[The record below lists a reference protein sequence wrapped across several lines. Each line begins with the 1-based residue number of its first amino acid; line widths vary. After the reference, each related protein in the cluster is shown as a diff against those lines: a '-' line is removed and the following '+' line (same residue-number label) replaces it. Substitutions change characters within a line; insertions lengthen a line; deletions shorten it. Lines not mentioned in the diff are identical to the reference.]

1 MSYEVTPSR
10 DKKYQD
16 AYLLIQSL
24 AGVGTFSA
32 AEKLDITRFINRRF
46 RTAYNSSSA
55 WPRYLVPNQKRAVSS
70 FAVSGITAGTNVG
83 AGTVSVLNGLY
94 YLIGYLDPNLF
105 GTNADGSNKP
115 VYGRTSNYVFGQN
128 DLVGKM
134 VSYDEY
140 IFTKNGVISDDRWR
154 LSKSTLTV
162 SRYDDKGN
170 AFLSASTTFSSIFVQ
185 ATNTPE
191 VDNPGD
197 TVFVN
202 GTDMGTGGL
211 SIGGVC
217 IAEKKQCVDFYGDN
231 WSTFG
236 VEKSETRST
245 LLRDNTNNTGITGY
259 DIGQFIKIHR
269 TKPYVND
276 STHEYDFYVDN
287 LGANILNAHGV
298 GNFVFVT
305 YKRPMV
311 DLKTP
316 NTVTAA
322 PVNES
327 FERIPIEFFPYIC
340 HGAYSDFLTMD
351 GQVSKAI
358 TENELAQNLLDR
370 ELEQID
376 IMYNN
381 NRPVGKFSTY
391 VNRQSR

>member
-1 MSYEVTPSR
+1 MSYPVTPAR
-10 DKKYQD
+10 DKEYKD

-32 AEKLDITRFINRRF
+32 AEKLDITRFVNRRL

-70 FAVSGITAGTNVG
+70 FVVNGITNGQTMPTAGPSI
-83 AGTVSVLNGLY
+83 ANGLY
-94 YLIGYLDPNLF
+94 YLIGYLDPNLH
-105 GTNADGSNKP
+105 GTYTDGSNKP
-115 VYGRTSNYVFGQN
+115 VYGRTSNYVYGANDFVGNAGNYQN
-128 DLVGKM
+128 YV
-134 VSYDEY
+134 
-140 IFTKNGVISDDRWR
+140 FTKNAVIGNDRWT
-154 LSKSTLTV
+154 LSEVTLSV

-170 AFLSASTTFSSIFVQ
+170 VFLTFSTNTGSLFIQ

-197 TVFVN
+197 TVFVA
-202 GTDMGTGGL
+202 
-211 SIGGVC
+211 GVDAGPSASTEGQC
-217 IAEKKQCVDFYGDN
+217 IVEKKQCVDFYGDN
-231 WSTFG
+231 WSTVG
-236 VEKSETRST
+236 PEKTDTRVNT
-245 LLRDNTNNTGITGY
+245 LRNNTNNYGVTGY

-269 TKPYVND
+269 TKPYVDN
-276 STHEYDFYVDN
+276 SAYEYDFYVDN
-287 LGANILNAHGV
+287 DGANILNAHGV
-298 GNFVFVT
+298 GNSVFVT
-305 YKRPMV
+305 YKRPLV
-311 DLKTP
+311 DLRTP
-316 NTVTAA
+316 NTDPDEA

-327 FERIPIEFFPYIC
+327 LERIPIEFFPYVC

>member
-1 MSYEVTPSR
+1 MSGEVTPSR

-32 AEKLDITRFINRRF
+32 AEKSDITRFINRRF

-70 FAVSGITAGTNVG
+70 FAVSGINAGSNVSTAYP
-83 AGTVSVLNGLY
+83 SVLNGLY
-94 YLIGYLDPNLF
+94 YLIGYLDPNLH

-115 VYGRTSNYVFGQN
+115 VYGRTSNYVYGQN
-128 DLVGKM
+128 DLVGKA
-134 VSYDEY
+134 VDYKDY
-140 IFTKNGVISDDRWR
+140 IFTKNAVISDDRWR
-154 LSKSTLTV
+154 LTQSDLSV
-162 SRYDDKGN
+162 QRYDDKGN
-170 AFLSASTTFSSIFVQ
+170 AFLSASTTYSSIFVQ

-197 TVFVN
+197 TVFVA
-202 GTDMGTGGL
+202 GTDFGTGSL
-211 SIGGVC
+211 NIGGVC
-217 IAEKKQCVDFYGDN
+217 IAEKKQCVDFFGDN
-231 WSTFG
+231 WSTYG
-236 VEKSETRST
+236 VEKSEQRVNT
-245 LLRDNTNNTGITGY
+245 LRDNSYNTGITGY

-269 TKPYVND
+269 TKPYLND

-316 NTVTAA
+316 NHVTAA